1 MPTRPTVR
9 SGSPWA
15 HRSSCSTTSRRA
27 RSWSRGWAEPDNQG
41 TKGAGMWFYKVAE
54 PNEALIV
61 SGLRSHELPEGGG
74 KGHGFRIVVGRG
86 VFVLPILQKAR
97 PLSLDLHEVER
108 AINCVTTQGIPVGV
122 KSVVIYEI
130 ADDYPSISNAARR
143 FLEQEDQMNTLVH
156 NVFAGHLRS
165 IVGSMTVEQMIRA
178 RDRLTT
184 ETRESSAIEMQKL
197 GLTIDSLQIQEI
209 DDKTGYIANIGAPEA
224 ARVAKEA
231 RIAQAEADREATER
245 EQEAE
250 ALKAAAR
257 SGSEIRQAQAI
268 AEANKAKAIA
278 EQAGPLAD
286 ATARQQGV
294 VQETKVAELEAAKTE
309 QDLQTTVRKPA
320 DAEAYKTRTVAE
332 GSRDARIAAAE
343 AQAREVELAAEAD
356 AKRVKLAAEANSIA
370 TRQNGQAQADAV
382 EANGKAEGMAI
393 QAKGLA
399 EAEAINARAKALAS
413 NQEAVI
419 GQQIAEQL
427 PAIVAEA
434 SKAFGNIGNLT
445 VLNGAEGMGQLFT
458 QVLGM
463 GAAAIPMLRDML
475 ADGNGGATRARPKPA
490 ASPPPPRP
498 GKAPA

>member
-1 MPTRPTVR
+1 
-9 SGSPWA
+9 
-15 HRSSCSTTSRRA
+15 
-27 RSWSRGWAEPDNQG
+27 
-41 TKGAGMWFYKVAE
+41 MWFYKVAE

-61 SGLRSHELPEGGG
+61 SGMRSHDLPDGGR
-74 KGHGFRIVVGRG
+74 GHGFRIVVGRG

-97 PLSLDLHEVER
+97 PLSLDLHEVELD
-108 AINCVTTQGIPVGV
+108 INCVTTQGIPVGV
-122 KSVVIYEI
+122 KAVVIYKI

-156 NVFAGHLRS
+156 QVFAGHLRS
-165 IVGSMTVEQMIRA
+165 IVGSMTIEQMIRA

-257 SGSEIRQAQAI
+257 SQSEIRQAEAI
-268 AEANKAKAIA
+268 AQANKAKAIA
-278 EQAGPLAD
+278 EQAGPLAE
-286 ATARQQGV
+286 ATARQEVV
-294 VQETKVAELEAAKTE
+294 VQETRVAELEAAKTE
-309 QDLQTTVRKPA
+309 QDLQTAVRKPA
-320 DAEAYKTRTVAE
+320 DAEAYKTRTIAE
-332 GSRDARIAAAE
+332 AQRDARIAQAE
-343 AQAREVELAAEAD
+343 AQAKEVELGAEAD
-356 AKRVKLAAEANSIA
+356 AKRVKLAAEANSIS
-370 TRQNGQAQADAV
+370 TRQNGQAQAAAA
-382 EANGKAEGMAI
+382 EAIGKAEGSAI
-393 QAKGLA
+393 KAKGVA
-399 EAEAINARAKALAS
+399 EAEAIQARAKALAQ

-427 PAIVAEA
+427 PAIVGEA

-463 GAAAIPMLRDML
+463 GAAAIPLLRDML
-475 ADGNGGATRARPKPA
+475 QENGSSGGARTPRPRSAAAPRSTGSKPA
-490 ASPPPPRP
+490 
-498 GKAPA
+498 